1 MSHPPRIHLVHA
13 GAISMGPMEAAFR
26 ADWPEATLAHLLDD
40 SLSSDFARDGRLT
53 DEMIERFRTLG
64 RYCAAAGADA
74 ILFTCSA
81 FGAAIDVVKSEHAI
95 PVLKPNEALYDDII
109 AARGRIALL
118 ATFAPSLPA
127 MMAEIEA
134 HATAQGIT
142 PQVDTHLVAGA
153 FDALMAKHSDE
164 HDRLIAA
171 AAAGFAQHDAIAFA
185 QVSMTAALPLTQT
198 QVRIPVMT
206 TPQSAIRKLKAMMG

>member
-1 MSHPPRIHLVHA
+1 MSHSPRIHLVHA
-13 GAISMGPMEAAFR
+13 GAISMGPIEAAFWT
-26 ADWPEATLAHLLDD
+26 DWPEATLVHLLDD

-53 DEMIERFRTLG
+53 GAMIDRFRTLG

-81 FGAAIDVVKSEHAI
+81 FGAAIDVVKSEQKV
-95 PVLKPNEALYDDII
+95 PVLKPNEALYDDIV
-109 AARGRIALL
+109 ATRGRIALL

-134 HATAQGIT
+134 HATAHGVT
-142 PQVDTHLVAGA
+142 PLVEPHLVAGA
-153 FDALMAKHSDE
+153 FDALMAKRSDE

-171 AAAGFAQHDAIAFA
+171 AAATFARHDAIAFA
-185 QVSMTAALPLTQT
+185 QVSMTTALPLTQAQT
-198 QVRIPVMT
+198 RIPVMT
-206 TPQSAIRKLKAMMG
+206 TPQSAIRKLRTLMG